1 MYESSDVFAVCGI
14 SYFARGHTW
23 TCEEHRCLTSASL
36 LAVRGSVAISTQLC
50 LSHRS
55 RRRTETQQLRSRGGF
70 FGVCFFFIL
79 RREISGSATENIQ
92 ALFCLCAN
100 PVPGR
105 CPGGRGAHLR
115 PLSFDTW
122 HFLNSDN
129 FYWIFFFFKRT
140 KHSERKKRR
149 KTCDPNLAEGLT
161 AKGQRG

>member
-1 MYESSDVFAVCGI
+1 MYKSSDVLAVCGT

-36 LAVRGSVAISTQLC
+36 LAVRGNVAISTQLC
-50 LSHRS
+50 LSRRS
-55 RRRTETQQLRSRGGF
+55 RRRTETQQPRSGGVF
-70 FGVCFFFIL
+70 LFVLFWGFFFIL
-79 RREISGSATENIQ
+79 RRAISGSATENIQ

-115 PLSFDTW
+115 PLSFDMW

-140 KHSERKKRR
+140 KHSEKK
-149 KTCDPNLAEGLT
+149 KTYNL
-161 AKGQRG
+161 